1 MPCAKTEKIASKITK
16 EKSKNIR
23 ISDGKT
29 GTLDLLIPITNTP
42 LLLLLAYLCP
52 LSLIMPARGTGAR
65 SSHASPSSASRHQ
78 IFYFEDFQS
87 QLWDLCNEDDSIN
100 QMQSL
105 LSDTRN
111 LKMSSEDRT
120 CINVCG
126 LIAPFMISA
135 KAITDSLGTIKQS
148 INKNTKNLRLLAF
161 ANEKLEQYTRRDN
174 LRILKFPACADGELG
189 VKFIVLMASI
199 LGVEIQVSDISIIH
213 HLPSRTPL
221 KTVIVRFNNRHLR
234 NRLLF
239 AKKQP
244 MNADEC
250 PFKGV
255 FIHENLTT
263 QRSKLDWIINGNLR
277 VTPTLNVF
285 TQQ

>member
-1 MPCAKTEKIASKITK
+1 
-16 EKSKNIR
+16 
-23 ISDGKT
+23 
-29 GTLDLLIPITNTP
+29 
-42 LLLLLAYLCP
+42 
-52 LSLIMPARGTGAR
+52 MPARGTGAR
-65 SSHASPSSASRHQ
+65 GGHTSPSSASRHQ
-78 IFYFEDFQS
+78 TFDSEDFQT

-105 LSDTRN
+105 LSDTRK
-111 LKMSSEDRT
+111 LKMSSKDRT

-135 KAITDSLGTIKQS
+135 KALTDRLGNIKQS
-148 INKNTKNLRLLAF
+148 IDKNTKNLRLLAF

-174 LRILKFPACADGELG
+174 LRIFKFPACEDGELR
-189 VKFIVLMASI
+189 VKFIEMASI
-199 LGVEIQVSDISIIH
+199 LGVEIQASDISIIH

-221 KTVIVRFNNRHLR
+221 KTVRFNKRHLR

-244 MNADEC
+244 LNANEC

-255 FIHENLTT
+255 FIHEDLTT
-263 QRSKLDWIINGNLR
+263 QRSKLVRFIKGN
-277 VTPTLNVF
+277 TNVERICTTEGKIQVYLKEDKGSGKRISIKNPDDLF
-285 TQQ
+285 RMGMDIAATDLTQFGYQEL